1 MRGPARDLRP
11 VTAVG
16 ERSIPPGSSERLD
29 REVYRSCLPHGPTV
43 LTERMDSV
51 RSVAVGFWVRQ
62 GRVHEDAEQGG
73 VSHLLEHM
81 VFKGTHRRSARDL
94 AWELERLGGAL
105 DAYTTHEF
113 TAFQARVP
121 AGALATALDVLCDLT
136 FFPRL
141 FKQDLEVERE
151 VVLEEIA
158 SAAEVP
164 EDIAFEE
171 HARALY
177 GGHPYGEP
185 ILGTRESVR
194 ALSASALAE
203 VHDRVYRPGNVVV
216 AAAGAVDHEALVDGL
231 ARWLPERV
239 RASAPADPPAPVGE
253 GGFRRMRREGG
264 RQTHI
269 VTGGL
274 SVPYRDPLR
283 YAIHVTATA
292 LGGGMSSR
300 LFQRIREERGLAYA
314 VYSFHGFYAQAGHVG
329 AYVGTRP
336 ETAGEAREALE
347 EELVRLAR
355 EGLTRQ
361 ELDDTRSQLKG
372 QFLISLESPASR
384 MNRLA
389 GVALYSHEYRSLD
402 EVAAKIDAV
411 DHAQCL
417 EAAAYFSPDRLA
429 TLELAPVPAR
439 ARAATDA
446 T

>member
-1 MRGPARDLRP
+1 ML
-11 VTAVG
+11 
-16 ERSIPPGSSERLD
+16 S
-29 REVYRSCLPHGPTV
+29 
-43 LTERMDSV
+43 ERMDSV
-51 RSVAVGFWVRQ
+51 RSVAIGLWVRQ
-62 GRVHEDAEQGG
+62 GRVHEDAEHGG
-73 VSHLLEHM
+73 ASHLLEHM
-81 VFKGTHRRSARDL
+81 VFKGTRRRSARDL

-121 AGALATALDVLCDLT
+121 AAALGIALDVLCDLA

-141 FKQDLEVERE
+141 SGDDLDVERE

-164 EDIAFEE
+164 EDIVFEE

-194 ALSASALAE
+194 GLSVSALAALHE
-203 VHDRVYRPGNVVV
+203 RAYRPGNVVV
-216 AAAGAVDHEALVDGL
+216 AAAGAVEHGDLVDGL
-231 ARWLPERV
+231 ARWLPD
-239 RASAPADPPAPVGE
+239 RAPAPAAADPPPPAGE
-253 GGFRRMRREGG
+253 SGFRRMRREGG

-283 YAIHVTATA
+283 YAVHVTATA

-300 LFQRIREERGLAYA
+300 LFQRIRETRGLAYA

-336 ETAGEAREALE
+336 ETAADAREALQ
-347 EELVRLAR
+347 EELALLAR
-355 EGLTRQ
+355 DGLTRQ

-389 GVALYSHEYRSLD
+389 GVALYGHEYRTLD
-402 EVAAKIDAV
+402 EVAGRIDAV
-411 DHAQCL
+411 DRAQCL
-417 EAAAYFSPDRLA
+417 EAAAYFSPERLA
-429 TLELAPVPAR
+429 TLELAPGPAR
-439 ARAATDA
+439 GRSATDA

>member
-1 MRGPARDLRP
+1 M
-11 VTAVG
+11 
-16 ERSIPPGSSERLD
+16 
-29 REVYRSCLPHGPTV
+29 YRTCLPDGPIV
-43 LTERMDSV
+43 LSERMDSV
-51 RSVAVGFWVRQ
+51 RSVAIGLWVRQ
-62 GRVHEDAEQGG
+62 GRVHEDAGHGG
-73 VSHLLEHM
+73 ASHLLEHM
-81 VFKGTHRRSARDL
+81 VFKGTQRRSARDL
-94 AWELERLGGAL
+94 AWELERLGGVL

-121 AGALATALDVLCDLT
+121 AGALGVALDVLCDLA

-141 FKQDLEVERE
+141 SGPDLEVERE

-158 SAAEVP
+158 AAAEVP
-164 EDIAFEE
+164 EDIVFEE

-185 ILGTRESVR
+185 ILGTRASVR
-194 ALSASALAE
+194 ALSVSALAE
-203 VHDRVYRPGNVVV
+203 VHDRAYRPGNAVV
-216 AAAGAVDHEALVDGL
+216 AAAGAVEHEALVEGL
-231 ARWLPERV
+231 SRWLPR
-239 RASAPADPPAPVGE
+239 RAAAPAPVDPPAPVGE
-253 GGFRRMRREGG
+253 SGFRRMRREGG

-300 LFQRIREERGLAYA
+300 LFQRIRETRGLAYA
-314 VYSFHGFYAQAGHVG
+314 VYSFHGFHAQAGHVG

-336 ETAGEAREALE
+336 ETAEEAREAVE
-347 EELVRLAR
+347 AELALLAR
-355 EGLTRQ
+355 EGLTRE

-389 GVALYSHEYRSLD
+389 GVALYGHEYRTLD
-402 EVAAKIDAV
+402 EVAASIDAV
-411 DHAQCL
+411 DRAQCL
-417 EAAAYFSPDRLA
+417 EAAAYFAPERLT
-429 TLELAPVPAR
+429 TLELAPGNGPGRTAP
-439 ARAATDA
+439 DA

>member
-1 MRGPARDLRP
+1 MTG
-11 VTAVG
+11 
-16 ERSIPPGSSERLD
+16 RLD
-29 REVYRSCLPHGPTV
+29 REVYRTCLPDGPIV
-43 LTERMDSV
+43 LSEHMDSV
-51 RSVAVGFWVRQ
+51 RSVAIGLWVRQ
-62 GRVHEDAEQGG
+62 GRVHEDAGHGG

-121 AGALATALDVLCDLT
+121 AGALGVALDVLCDLA

-141 FKQDLEVERE
+141 SGQDLDVERE

-158 SAAEVP
+158 AAAEVP

-194 ALSASALAE
+194 TLTVSALAE
-203 VHDRVYRPGNVVV
+203 VHDRAYRPGNVVV
-216 AAAGAVDHEALVDGL
+216 TAAGAVEHEDLVEGL
-231 ARWLPERV
+231 ARWLPR
-239 RASAPADPPAPVGE
+239 RAAAPAPADPPAPVAE
-253 GGFRRMRREGG
+253 SGFRRMRREGG

-269 VTGGL
+269 VLGGL

-283 YAIHVTATA
+283 YALHVAATA

-300 LFQRIREERGLAYA
+300 LFQRIRETRGLAYA
-314 VYSFHGFYAQAGHVG
+314 VYSFHGFHAQAGHVG

-336 ETAGEAREALE
+336 ETAEEARKAVEGELAL
-347 EELVRLAR
+347 LAR
-355 EGLTRQ
+355 EGLTRE

-389 GVALYSHEYRSLD
+389 GVALYGHAYRTLD
-402 EVAAKIDAV
+402 EVAARIDAV
-411 DHAQCL
+411 DRAQCL
-417 EAAAYFSPDRLA
+417 EAAAYFAPERLA
-429 TLELAPVPAR
+429 TLELAPGNAPERTVR
-439 ARAATDA
+439 NAT
-446 T
+446 

>member
-1 MRGPARDLRP
+1 MRPL
-11 VTAVG
+11 TAVG

-51 RSVAVGFWVRQ
+51 RSVAVGLWVRQ
-62 GRVHEDAEQGG
+62 GRVHEGAEQGG

-81 VFKGTHRRSARDL
+81 VFKGTRRRSARDL

-121 AGALATALDVLCDLT
+121 AEALAIALDVLCDLT

-141 FKQDLEVERE
+141 LKQDLEVERE

-185 ILGTRESVR
+185 ILGTRTSVR
-194 ALSASALAE
+194 ALSVSALAE
-203 VHDRVYRPGNVVV
+203 VHDRAYRPGNVVV

-231 ARWLPERV
+231 ARWLPDRV
-239 RASAPADPPAPVGE
+239 RASAPPDPRAPVGE
-253 GGFRRMRREGG
+253 CGFRRMRREGG
-264 RQTHI
+264 RQAHI

-274 SVPYRDPLR
+274 SVPYGDPLR

-336 ETAGEAREALE
+336 ETAGDAREALE
-347 EELVRLAR
+347 EELARLAR
-355 EGLTRQ
+355 DGLTDQ

-389 GVALYSHEYRSLD
+389 GVALYGHEYRSLD

-417 EAAAYFSPDRLA
+417 EAAAHFSPDRLA
-429 TLELAPVPAR
+429 TLELAPGPAR
-439 ARAATDA
+439 PRAATDA

>member
-1 MRGPARDLRP
+1 
-11 VTAVG
+11 
-16 ERSIPPGSSERLD
+16 
-29 REVYRSCLPHGPTV
+29 
-43 LTERMDSV
+43 MDSV
-51 RSVAVGFWVRQ
+51 RSVALGFWVRQ
-62 GRVHEDAEQGG
+62 GRVHEKAEEGG

-121 AGALATALDVLCDLT
+121 AEALGTALDVLCDLT
-136 FFPRL
+136 LFPRL
-141 FKQDLEVERE
+141 SEEDLAVERD

-164 EDIAFEE
+164 EDIAFEA

-185 ILGTRESVR
+185 ILGTRTSVR
-194 ALSASALAE
+194 TLPRAALVA
-203 VHDRVYRPGNVVV
+203 VHGQAYRPGNMVV
-216 AAAGAVDHEALVDGL
+216 AAAGAVEHEALVEGL
-231 ARWLPERV
+231 ARWLPDRIAGS
-239 RASAPADPPAPVGE
+239 ASPEPPPPVGE
-253 GGFRRMRREGG
+253 SGFRCLQREGG

-274 SVPYRDPLR
+274 TVPYRDPLR

-300 LFQRIREERGLAYA
+300 LFQSIRETRGLAYA
-314 VYSFHGFYAQAGHVG
+314 VYSFHGFHEQAGHVG

-336 ETAGEAREALE
+336 ETARDAREALA
-347 EELVRLAR
+347 EELALLAR
-355 EGLTRQ
+355 EGLTRE

-372 QFLISLESPASR
+372 QFLISLESPAAR

-389 GVALYSHEYRSLD
+389 GVALYGHEYRSLD
-402 EVAAKIDAV
+402 EVAARIDAV
-411 DHAQCL
+411 DGEQCL
-417 EAAAYFSPDRLA
+417 EAASYFSPDRLS
-429 TLELAPVPAR
+429 TVELTPV
-439 ARAATDA
+439 T
-446 T
+446 

>member
-1 MRGPARDLRP
+1 
-11 VTAVG
+11 
-16 ERSIPPGSSERLD
+16 
-29 REVYRSCLPHGPTV
+29 
-43 LTERMDSV
+43 MDSV
-51 RSVAVGFWVRQ
+51 RSVAIGLWVRQ
-62 GRVHEDAEQGG
+62 GRVHEDAERGG
-73 VSHLLEHM
+73 SSHLLEHM

-121 AGALATALDVLCDLT
+121 AGALGIALDVLCDLA

-141 FKQDLEVERE
+141 SQPDLDVERE

-158 SAAEVP
+158 AAAEVP
-164 EDIAFEE
+164 EDIVFEE

-185 ILGTRESVR
+185 ILGTRASVQ
-194 ALSASALAE
+194 ALSLSELAE
-203 VHDRVYRPGNVVV
+203 VHDRAYRAGNVVV
-216 AAAGAVDHEALVDGL
+216 AAAGAVEHDDLVDGL
-231 ARWLPERV
+231 ARWLPR
-239 RASAPADPPAPVGE
+239 RAAVPAPADPPPPVGE
-253 GGFRRMRREGG
+253 AGFRRMRRAGG

-314 VYSFHGFYAQAGHVG
+314 VYSFHGFHAGAGHVG

-336 ETAGEAREALE
+336 ESAADAREAVE
-347 EELVRLAR
+347 EELALLAR

-389 GVALYSHEYRSLD
+389 GVALYGHAYRTLD
-402 EVAAKIDAV
+402 EVAARIDAV
-411 DHAQCL
+411 DGAHCS
-417 EAAAYFSPDRLA
+417 EAAAYFSPERLA
-429 TLELAPVPAR
+429 TLELAPGHAPER
-439 ARAATDA
+439 PATDA
-446 T
+446 TRASPGKERR